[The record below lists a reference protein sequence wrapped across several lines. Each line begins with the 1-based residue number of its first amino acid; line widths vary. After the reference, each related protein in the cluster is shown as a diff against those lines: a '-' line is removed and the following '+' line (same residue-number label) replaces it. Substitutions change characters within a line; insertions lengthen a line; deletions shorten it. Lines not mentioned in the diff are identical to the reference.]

1 MQFASTVGGSG
12 KTSEF
17 LKHRDNSNS
26 HCQYYVGWEPKF
38 HNIQVKHELSEW
50 YIILYSYCIYRAYIL
65 E

>member
-26 HCQYYVGWEPKF
+26 HCQYVLCRMRT
-38 HNIQVKHELSEW
+38 QVSQ
-50 YIILYSYCIYRAYIL
+50 YTS
-65 E
+65 

>member
-26 HCQYYVGWEPKF
+26 HCHYYVG
-38 HNIQVKHELSEW
+38 
-50 YIILYSYCIYRAYIL
+50 
-65 E
+65 